1 MLRLHNRQWR
11 YAVGAAR
18 PASDCIR
25 CGRQHQFTDHNYT
38 TWIDTDHSTVDND
51 SIKTNLKTI
60 HTTIVRDHLW
70 DRPDNKILSRQAPDV
85 DQDEETL
92 PRLTRRRL
100 AQLSTNKPPFLR
112 QYLHKIDI
120 ITHPSDECPL
130 CGASPHDTPHL
141 FDSTELPTDLTTDD
155 LWTNPLGDVRSAGC
169 VGGDGP
175 VPDGRIGAR
184 GMLTAGWVS
193 TQQQQRQH

>member
-1 MLRLHNRQWR
+1 MLLAPQDP
-11 YAVGAAR
+11 
-18 PASDCIR
+18 PAIASHVD
-25 CGRQHQFTDHNYT
+25 GSTSSLT
-38 TWIDTDHSTVDND
+38 TTILPESTLTPVL
-51 SIKTNLKTI
+51 STMTIMTNLKTI

-70 DRPDNKILSRQAPDV
+70 DRPHNKILSRQAPDV

-120 ITHPSDECPL
+120 ITHPTDECPL
-130 CGASPHDTPHL
+130 CGALPHDTPRL

-155 LWTNPLGDVRSAGC
+155 LWTNFLGDVWSAGC
-169 VGGDGP
+169 VGRDGP